1 MSYTNAKTHHPCPW
15 GRGTISLTRFL
26 PPSFPLSLHLDAI
39 KEVKALVARLYAE
52 MKVMAVRID
61 AGQLHLCVCVWV
73 GVWVGF
79 VRVYI
84 HDAYEI
90 QDICT

>member
-52 MKVMAVRID
+52 MKVMAVRIITASTSRYQKSAVSD
-61 AGQLHLCVCVWV
+61 QPSGGAQSKK
-73 GVWVGF
+73 
-79 VRVYI
+79 
-84 HDAYEI
+84 
-90 QDICT
+90 